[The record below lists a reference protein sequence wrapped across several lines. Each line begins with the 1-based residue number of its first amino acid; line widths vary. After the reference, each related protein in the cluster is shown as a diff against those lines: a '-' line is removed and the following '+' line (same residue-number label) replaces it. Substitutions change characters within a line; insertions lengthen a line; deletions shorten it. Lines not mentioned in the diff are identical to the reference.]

1 MPSLVRVL
9 LDECVPKRLRAE
21 LSQHAVKTVTE
32 SGWAGVKNGDP
43 LKLAAADFDCFV
55 TVDRNLQFQ
64 QSTGALPIAV
74 IAIRAPNNSIEALR
88 HLMPEVRKV
97 LEVNERGEFRLVG
110 V

>member
-1 MPSLVRVL
+1 MPSPVRVL

-32 SGWAGVKNGDP
+32 SGWAGVKNGDL

-64 QSTGALPIAV
+64 QSTSALPISV
-74 IAIRAPNNSIEALR
+74 IAIRAPSNSIEALR
-88 HLMPEVRKV
+88 PLMSEVRAA
-97 LEVNERGEFRLVG
+97 LEVIKRGEFIVVG